1 VFLVIGTSAV
11 VYPAAGL
18 VPFAKQSGATVIEI
32 NTEPTGSSALA
43 DFALQGPAGE
53 LLPQLL

>member
-1 VFLVIGTSAV
+1 V

-18 VPFAKQSGATVIEI
+18 VPFAKQSGATIIEI
-32 NTEPTGSSALA
+32 NTESTGFSEMV

-53 LLPQLL
+53 LLPTLL